1 MSVSPVP
8 LGSGGVG
15 EGRGGKTW
23 GLEPLP
29 SQTRPLKRVC
39 GELWARPVQS
49 GGRGSCGAIP
59 EREEGPPWVGFLLG
73 PLFSLE
79 DRSPQALAP
88 TAPSPGSA
96 GGEARQTGL
105 SAQTLRPFMLQPGCS
120 ALPRQGRPSGVG
132 GTVGQQPGP
141 ARPQDGFAVE
151 DQDLRGG
158 GMGAH

>member
-1 MSVSPVP
+1 MGECEPCAP
-8 LGSGGVG
+8 RERWGGGGARGKDLGS
-15 EGRGGKTW
+15 RASSLSDSA
-23 GLEPLP
+23 LEACL
-29 SQTRPLKRVC
+29 RPLKRVC

-132 GTVGQQPGP
+132 GTVGQ
-141 ARPQDGFAVE
+141 
-151 DQDLRGG
+151 
-158 GMGAH
+158 

>member
-1 MSVSPVP
+1 MGECEPCAP
-8 LGSGGVG
+8 RERWGGGGARGKDLGSRASSLSDSALEACLRRALGPACAEWREGV
-15 EGRGGKTW
+15 
-23 GLEPLP
+23 
-29 SQTRPLKRVC
+29 
-39 GELWARPVQS
+39 LWS
-49 GGRGSCGAIP
+49 DP

-132 GTVGQQPGP
+132 GTVGQ
-141 ARPQDGFAVE
+141 
-151 DQDLRGG
+151 
-158 GMGAH
+158 